1 MSEAKIN
8 QQWQEV
14 WKQTEI
20 YYAVK
25 LRQAREER
33 QAITWAELIVARNQ
47 YLAWICTQRD
57 AQLARV
63 RGVQCL

>member
-1 MSEAKIN
+1 MVETKVN

-14 WKQTEI
+14 CRQTEI
-20 YYAVK
+20 YYAAK
-25 LRQAREER
+25 MRQAREER
-33 QAITWAELIVARNQ
+33 LAITWAELIEARNE
-47 YLAWICTQRD
+47 YLAWAHAQRD